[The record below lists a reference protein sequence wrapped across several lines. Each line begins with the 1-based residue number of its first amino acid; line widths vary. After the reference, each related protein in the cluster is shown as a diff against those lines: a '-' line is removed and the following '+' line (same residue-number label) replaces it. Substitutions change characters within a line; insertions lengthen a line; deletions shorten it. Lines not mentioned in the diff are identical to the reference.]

1 MPLAWREPNR
11 ASTRAACR
19 QVEGPQ
25 HLSNLVGWA
34 GDLHRAGRNCA
45 EIAAI
50 LNQEAWRPPKR
61 RDTFNGPM
69 VRRLLASAG
78 LIEARRKE
86 TRVIPQRRPDE
97 WTIGELAELID
108 APQSTIYNW
117 VQKGRLSS
125 RSIKLGGVNAKL
137 VTADAAAVAELKAAR
152 ATPLPWRLPPPRS
165 HPIPS
170 ILES

>member
-1 MPLAWREPNR
+1 
-11 ASTRAACR
+11 
-19 QVEGPQ
+19 
-25 HLSNLVGWA
+25 
-34 GDLHRAGRNCA
+34 
-45 EIAAI
+45 
-50 LNQEAWRPPKR
+50 
-61 RDTFNGPM
+61 M

-97 WTIGELAELID
+97 WAIGELAELID